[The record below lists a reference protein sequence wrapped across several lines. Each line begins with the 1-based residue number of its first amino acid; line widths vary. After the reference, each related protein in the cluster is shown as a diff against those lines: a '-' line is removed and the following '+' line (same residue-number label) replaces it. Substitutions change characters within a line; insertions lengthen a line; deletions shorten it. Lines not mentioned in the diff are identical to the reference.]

1 MIKKDFLENIRKV
14 VKDVKNTSFEYATT
28 KNIPS
33 RETEGLTYESGI
45 AKKGKEITTCIL
57 YVDVRGSVEL
67 NEKHYKD
74 TMGKIYTAFTKS
86 MLKIAQYHN
95 GFVRNIIGD
104 RVMIVFDVENCFT
117 NAVDCAIT
125 INHTAQIIND
135 IFTNVDFKCGIGIDY
150 GTMKVIKVGTERKG
164 SENTENKN
172 LVWVGKPANIASRLT
187 DVANKE
193 VEKVYIKYENYN
205 PLVPMIGDI
214 FNIPKGLTNRRGG
227 FITNEEITTN
237 EEFSKNLSYNNGR
250 FLYKNGVIKD
260 FQKQQITFKPILM
273 TEAVFKGVRKEN
285 PNRKDIQQ
293 NFWKEIPNHNIKNVS
308 SKVYQGSLRWK
319 I

>member
-1 MIKKDFLENIRKV
+1 MDIKYFLENIRKV
-14 VKDVKNTSFEYATT
+14 VKDVKNTSFEYARTQNVPLRDT
-28 KNIPS
+28 Q
-33 RETEGLTYESGI
+33 GLTYESGI
-45 AKKGKEITTCIL
+45 TKKGKEITTCVL
-57 YVDVRGSVEL
+57 YVDMRGSVEL
-67 NEKHYKD
+67 NQKHYKD

-86 MLKIAQYHN
+86 MLKIAQHHK

-104 RVMIVFDVENCFT
+104 RVMIVFNEENCFT

-125 INHTAQIIND
+125 INDTAQIINEV
-135 IFTNVDFKCGIGIDY
+135 FTNVDFKCGIGIDY

-164 SENTENKN
+164 LEKTENKN

-193 VEKVYIKYENYN
+193 VERVYIKWDE
-205 PLVPMIGDI
+205 VIEDI
-214 FNIPKGLTNRRGG
+214 LNIPKGLTNRRGG

-237 EEFSKNLSYNNGR
+237 EEFSKNLSYNYGV

-260 FQKQQITFKPILM
+260 FQKQQITFYPILM
-273 TEAVFKGVRKEN
+273 TEAVFKGFRKEN
-285 PNRKDIQQ
+285 PNRKSIKEGL
-293 NFWKEIPNHNIKNVS
+293 WTEIPNHNIKNVS
-308 SKVYQGSLRWK
+308 SKVYQGRVRWK

>member
-1 MIKKDFLENIRKV
+1 MTNKDFLENIRNV
-14 VKDVKNTSFEYATT
+14 VRDVKNTSFEYATT
-28 KNIPS
+28 KNVPS
-33 RETEGLTYESGI
+33 RDTQGLTYESGI
-45 AKKGKEITTCIL
+45 AKKGKEITTCVL

-125 INHTAQIIND
+125 INHTARIINNV
-135 IFTNVDFKCGIGIDY
+135 FTNVDFKCGIGIDY
-150 GTMKVIKVGTERKG
+150 GTMKVIKVGIEKRN
-164 SENTENKN
+164 SENVENKN

-193 VEKVYIKYENYN
+193 VERVYIKYENYN
-205 PLVPMIGDI
+205 PLVPKIEDI
-214 FNIPKGLTNRRGG
+214 LNIPKVLTNSRGG

-260 FQKQQITFKPILM
+260 FQKQQITFEPILM
-273 TEAVFKGVRKEN
+273 TEVVFKGYKKEN
-285 PNRKDIQQ
+285 PNTNDIQQ
-293 NFWKEIPNHNIKNVS
+293 NLWTEIPNHNIKNVS
-308 SKVYQGSLRWK
+308 SKVYQGDVIWK

>member
-1 MIKKDFLENIRKV
+1 MDI
-14 VKDVKNTSFEYATT
+14 
-28 KNIPS
+28 
-33 RETEGLTYESGI
+33 
-45 AKKGKEITTCIL
+45 
-57 YVDVRGSVEL
+57 RGSVEL
-67 NEKHYKD
+67 NQKHYKD

-86 MLKIAQYHN
+86 MLKIAQHHN

-104 RVMIVFDVENCFT
+104 RVMIVFNEENCFT

-125 INHTAQIIND
+125 INRTAQIIND

-193 VEKVYIKYENYN
+193 VERVYIKYEKYN
-205 PLVPMIGDI
+205 PLVLTIEDI
-214 FNIPKGLTNRRGG
+214 FNIPKGLTNSRGG

-237 EEFSKNLSYNNGR
+237 EEFSKNLSYNDGV

-260 FQKQQITFKPILM
+260 FQKDKIIFESILM
-273 TEAVFKGVRKEN
+273 TEAVFKEFKKEN
-285 PNRKDIQQ
+285 PNRKSIKEE
-293 NFWKEIPNHNIKNVS
+293 FWTEIPNYNIKNVS
-308 SKVYQGSLRWK
+308 SKVYQGDVFWK